1 MFIQIAPKAKV
12 YVTDQDVQFIRQHTT
27 ESFRA
32 KQLSPEDADRAKR
45 LADKAVFVRKKLDD
59 DTQYALNRKIRFVAN
74 DRKNK
79 SELVKQI
86 EAYGLKN
93 KLQDLAR
100 KEEARR
106 PFRHLPKQFSK
117 GILIGNIAIV
127 PKKHTGT
134 RYVYVLADMMEAK
147 ILHED
152 INLKQTAIL
161 VAHYLADDKNI
172 PNNILELDTKHA
184 SQLFDIQNAKR
195 MIREAQKEKDEL
207 MEDVYWDRLDVAN
220 RLADDCKTK
229 IQHIFNDTFGA

>member
-1 MFIQIAPKAKV
+1 MIG
-12 YVTDQDVQFIRQHTT
+12 
-27 ESFRA
+27 
-32 KQLSPEDADRAKR
+32 
-45 LADKAVFVRKKLDD
+45 
-59 DTQYALNRKIRFVAN
+59 
-74 DRKNK
+74 KNK

-134 RYVYVLADMMEAK
+134 RYVYVIADMMEAK
-147 ILHED
+147 VLHES

-161 VAHYLADDKNI
+161 VAHYLADGKNV

-220 RLADDCKTK
+220 RLADDCKGK

>member
-1 MFIQIAPKAKV
+1 M
-12 YVTDQDVQFIRQHTT
+12 TG
-27 ESFRA
+27 
-32 KQLSPEDADRAKR
+32 
-45 LADKAVFVRKKLDD
+45 
-59 DTQYALNRKIRFVAN
+59 
-74 DRKNK
+74 KNK

-134 RYVYVLADMMEAK
+134 RYVYVIADMMEARV
-147 ILHED
+147 LHEA

-161 VAHYLADDKNI
+161 VAHYLADGKAI

-220 RLADDCKTK
+220 RLADECKGK
-229 IQHIFNDTFGA
+229 IQHIFNDTFGG

>member
-1 MFIQIAPKAKV
+1 MV
-12 YVTDQDVQFIRQHTT
+12 
-27 ESFRA
+27 
-32 KQLSPEDADRAKR
+32 
-45 LADKAVFVRKKLDD
+45 KKD
-59 DTQYALNRKIRFVAN
+59 
-74 DRKNK
+74 K

-100 KEEARR
+100 REEARR

-134 RYVYVLADMMEAK
+134 RYVYVIADMLEAK
-147 ILHED
+147 VLHED

-161 VAHYLADDKNI
+161 VAHYLADDKHI
-172 PNNILELDTKHA
+172 PRNILDLDTKHA

-207 MEDVYWDRLDVAN
+207 SEDVYWDRLDVAN
-220 RLADDCKTK
+220 RLADECKSK

>member
-1 MFIQIAPKAKV
+1 MLPM
-12 YVTDQDVQFIRQHTT
+12 TG
-27 ESFRA
+27 
-32 KQLSPEDADRAKR
+32 
-45 LADKAVFVRKKLDD
+45 
-59 DTQYALNRKIRFVAN
+59 
-74 DRKNK
+74 KNK

-134 RYVYVLADMMEAK
+134 RYVYVIADMMEAK
-147 ILHED
+147 LLHED

-161 VAHYLADDKNI
+161 VAHYLADGKNI
-172 PNNILELDTKHA
+172 PGNILELDTKHA

-207 MEDVYWDRLDVAN
+207 MEDVYWDRLHVAN
-220 RLADDCKTK
+220 RLADECKGK

>member
-1 MFIQIAPKAKV
+1 M
-12 YVTDQDVQFIRQHTT
+12 
-27 ESFRA
+27 S
-32 KQLSPEDADRAKR
+32 
-45 LADKAVFVRKKLDD
+45 
-59 DTQYALNRKIRFVAN
+59 
-74 DRKNK
+74 K
-79 SELVKQI
+79 SNTELVRQI

-100 KEEARR
+100 REEAKR

-127 PKKHTGT
+127 PKKWTGT
-134 RYVYVLADMMEAK
+134 RYVYVIADMMEARV
-147 ILHED
+147 LHEA

-161 VAHYLADDKNI
+161 VAHYLADARNI

-220 RLADDCKTK
+220 RLADECKSK

>member
-1 MFIQIAPKAKV
+1 MLQM
-12 YVTDQDVQFIRQHTT
+12 TG
-27 ESFRA
+27 
-32 KQLSPEDADRAKR
+32 
-45 LADKAVFVRKKLDD
+45 
-59 DTQYALNRKIRFVAN
+59 
-74 DRKNK
+74 KNK

-134 RYVYVLADMMEAK
+134 RYVYVIADMMEAK
-147 ILHED
+147 LLHED

-161 VAHYLADDKNI
+161 VAHYLADGKNI
-172 PNNILELDTKHA
+172 PHNILELDTKHA

-220 RLADDCKTK
+220 RLADECKGK
-229 IQHIFNDTFGA
+229 IQHIFNDTFGG